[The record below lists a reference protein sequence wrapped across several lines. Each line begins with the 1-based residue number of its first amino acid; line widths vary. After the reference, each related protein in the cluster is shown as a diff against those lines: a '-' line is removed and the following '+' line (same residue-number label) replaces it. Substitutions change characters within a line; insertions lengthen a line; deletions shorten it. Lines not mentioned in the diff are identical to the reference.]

1 MTKSAAATLC
11 HNFCLLRVGGAG
23 LCGLL
28 VYGLNAV
35 IANANEVI
43 QPKPQARTQTN
54 LKAEASAPFPN
65 LQNGDLVFHT
75 SQSKQSYA
83 IMWAS
88 KSLRSHVG
96 VIDRRGKKIYV
107 IEAIGRVSRTP
118 LEIWIARGRLK
129 RWEAYH
135 DPRLMDEQRAR
146 MVEAAKTYLGRPY
159 DLHFTSGNKEIY
171 CSELVALA
179 YEKIGLL
186 LGKWQKVRE
195 LDVDNPLVRK
205 LALQRWKRH
214 PVCKGQKTFDAC
226 WPKILEDT
234 LISPEALTQE
244 KALVRVFSNYP

>member
-1 MTKSAAATLC
+1 MKTAGATHLQDVR
-11 HNFCLLRVGGAG
+11 LLRIWGAA

-28 VYGLNAV
+28 IFGLNAV
-35 IANANEVI
+35 NANANEVDK
-43 QPKPQARTQTN
+43 PKPSAGSRKK
-54 LKAEASAPFPN
+54 LKAEDPAIFSK

-75 SQSKQSYA
+75 SHSKQSYA

-96 VIDRRGKKIYV
+96 VIERHGKLVYV
-107 IEAIGRVSRTP
+107 VEAIGRVSRTP
-118 LEIWIARGRLK
+118 LQRWIARGRLK

-135 DPRLMDEQRAR
+135 DPRLNDEQRTK
-146 MVEAAKTYLGRPY
+146 MVAAAKTLIGRPY

-179 YEKIGLL
+179 YEKIGLPV
-186 LGKWQKVRE
+186 GQWQKVRE

-205 LALQRWKRH
+205 LALQRWKKH
-214 PVCKGQKTFDAC
+214 PVCKSEKSFEAC

-234 LISPEALTQE
+234 LISPEALAQD
-244 KALVRVFSNYP
+244 KSLVRVFSNYP